1 MGTMEL
7 YVLIFVLISS
17 FVAVKSLTDL
27 QDAINNLS
35 TKDTNSFLIEALKKS
50 IPEEKLDELIRE
62 EAMDVDKRKKRRRF
76 PNKMMMCQGRQ
87 CFHYRPFKKRGEDL
101 IDDLSLEKK
110 LVSEEEELN
119 PEDKRENLLDTY
131 ITMLEQMVEKKRV
144 SINEEQMQK
153 QYKKTD
159 ITSSNGLR
167 EQLIKK
173 LQEYIQGLEILH

>member
-87 CFHYRPFKKRGEDL
+87 CFHYRPFKKR
-101 IDDLSLEKK
+101 
-110 LVSEEEELN
+110 
-119 PEDKRENLLDTY
+119 RENLLDTY
-131 ITMLEQMVEKKRV
+131 ITMLEQMVEKKRI

-173 LQEYIQGLEILH
+173 LQEYIQ